1 MKTLLYPQN
10 FKVDE
15 LLSKYELSRTR
26 RKNLKIRI
34 IKIVSVLYPTNYNLH
49 RFKADGFTHLSS
61 KFKKRILNND
71 YEFVNKLL
79 TEGKDPIVEITE
91 SENSKE
97 SYKVGDYSKSYR
109 LKEKYRNSPMAKFN
123 YKPPNQQKV
132 KTNETLLDSQ
142 FNSNKLSIHPN
153 SKVFLYNLYHSVLT
167 NLKKNKEIT
176 LLKNYIGR
184 NLNIIEEINE
194 GKFYNNRSYSNNR
207 YNSSI
212 TSLNKFVRP
221 FLLVNNK
228 PLVSVDIKSSQPYLL
243 ASLLNINFYNKDNKN
258 KYNYYSIKPVGGSI
272 LFPRFLE
279 GKEKGIEQYQN
290 ISFEDDFYSIVLRNE
305 LGREPTTIERNSLKH
320 KTMQFLFYNN
330 PKAKQKSEL
339 KYLVKQYP
347 QINEFIGSCLNGV
360 GVKRFSYLLQ
370 RAESFLVLD
379 TVCVEFNNKYKSAPF
394 FTIHDAVLTTEEYY
408 DELYRIM
415 FEQLKL
421 MTGINPGL
429 KIEKHSLDVTP
440 SNDIIKYVTDK
451 IIKRSKQIKVL
462 NNTSGVFD
470 FNIAKTEELIQK
482 KYLLDISK

>member
-10 FKVDE
+10 LNVDD

-26 RKNLKIRI
+26 RKNLEIRI

-71 YEFVNKLL
+71 YEFVHKLL

-91 SENSKE
+91 SQNSKG
-97 SYKVGDYSKSYR
+97 SYKVGEYPKSYR
-109 LKEKYRNSPMAKFN
+109 LKKKYRNSPMAKFN

-132 KTNETLLDSQ
+132 KSNEWLLDSQ
-142 FNSNKLSIHPN
+142 FNSNKLSVHPN
-153 SKVFLYNLYHSVLT
+153 SNEYLYNLYHSVIT
-167 NLKKNKEIT
+167 SFKKDKEIT

-184 NLNIIEEINE
+184 TLNIIEDINE

-212 TSLNKFVRP
+212 TSLNKLVRP

-228 PLVSVDIKSSQPYLL
+228 TLVSVDIKSSQPYLL
-243 ASLLNINFYNKDNKN
+243 ASVIDINFYKEDNKN

-279 GKEKGIEQYQN
+279 GKEKGIEQYRN

-305 LGREPTTIERNSLKH
+305 LGREPTTIERNRLKH

-339 KYLVKQYP
+339 MYLVKQFP
-347 QINEFIGSCLNGV
+347 KINDFIVSCLNSV

-408 DELYRIM
+408 MGLYRIM
-415 FEQLKL
+415 FDQLKL

-429 KIEKHSLDVTP
+429 KIEKHSLEVIP
-440 SNDIIKYVTDK
+440 SNDSIKYITDK
-451 IIKRSKQIKVL
+451 IIKQSKKIKVL

-470 FNIAKTEELIQK
+470 YNIAKTEELINQTFIK
-482 KYLLDISK
+482 K

>member
-10 FKVDE
+10 LNVDD

-26 RKNLKIRI
+26 RKNLGIRI

-61 KFKKRILNND
+61 KFKKTILNND
-71 YEFVNKLL
+71 YEFVHKLL
-79 TEGKDPIVEITE
+79 TKGKDPII
-91 SENSKE
+91 KIKK
-97 SYKVGDYSKSYR
+97 SYKVGEYSKLHR
-109 LKEKYRNSPMAKFN
+109 LNEKYRNSPKDKFY
-123 YKPPNQQKV
+123 YKPPKTIKV

-142 FNSNKLSIHPN
+142 FSLNKLSIHKN
-153 SKVFLYNLYHSVLT
+153 SNEFLYNLYHSVLT
-167 NLKKNKEIT
+167 NLKKEKEIT

-184 NLNIIEEINE
+184 NLNIIEEINK

-212 TSLNKFVRP
+212 TSLNKLVRT
-221 FLLVNNK
+221 FLLVNDK

-243 ASLLNINFYNKDNKN
+243 ASLLNINFYNKENKN
-258 KYNYYSIKPVGGSI
+258 KYNYYSVGPVGGSL
-272 LFPRFLE
+272 LFPRFLR
-279 GKEKGIEQYQN
+279 GKEEGIEQYQN

-330 PKAKQKSEL
+330 SKAKEKTEL
-339 KYLVKQYP
+339 SYLVKQFP
-347 QINEFIGSCLNGV
+347 KINEFIVSCLDRV
-360 GVKRFSYLLQ
+360 GEKRFSYLLQ

-394 FTIHDAVLTTEEYY
+394 FTIHDAVLTTEEHYE
-408 DELYRIM
+408 ELYRIM

-429 KIEKHSLDVTP
+429 KIEKHSLEVIP
-440 SNDIIKYVTDK
+440 SNDSIKYVTEK

-462 NNTSGVFD
+462 NNTTGVFD
-470 FNIAKTEELIQK
+470 YNIAKTDELINQTFIK
-482 KYLLDISK
+482 K

>member
-10 FKVDE
+10 LNVEE

-26 RKNLKIRI
+26 RKNLEIKI

-71 YEFVNKLL
+71 YELVHKLL
-79 TEGKDPIVEITE
+79 TEGIDPIVEITE

-97 SYKVGDYSKSYR
+97 SYKVGEYPKSYR
-109 LKEKYRNSPMAKFN
+109 LKEKYRNSPMDKFN
-123 YKPPNQQKV
+123 YKPLNQQKV
-132 KTNETLLDSQ
+132 KTNESLLDSQ
-142 FNSNKLSIHPN
+142 FSLNKLTIHPDSN
-153 SKVFLYNLYHSVLT
+153 RFLFILYEFVKSR
-167 NLKKNKEIT
+167 LKKDKEIT

-212 TSLNKFVRP
+212 TSLNKLLRP

-243 ASLLNINFYNKDNKN
+243 ASLLDKNFYNKYNNN

-279 GKEKGIEQYQN
+279 GKEKGIEQYKN
-290 ISFEDDFYSIVLRNE
+290 ISFQDDFYSIVLRNE
-305 LGREPTTIERNSLKH
+305 LGREPKIIERNSLKH
-320 KTMQFLFYNN
+320 KTMQFMFYNN
-330 PKAKQKSEL
+330 SKAKEKTEL
-339 KYLVKQYP
+339 SYLVKQFP
-347 QINEFIGSCLNGV
+347 QINEFIVSCLNGV

-379 TVCVEFNNKYKSAPF
+379 TVCVEFNNKFKSAPF
-394 FTIHDAVLTTEEYY
+394 FTIHDAVLTTEEHYE
-408 DELYRIM
+408 ELYRIM
-415 FEQLKL
+415 FDQLKL

-429 KIEKHSLDVTP
+429 KIEKHSLEIIP
-440 SNDIIKYVTDK
+440 SIDSVKYVTEK

-462 NNTSGVFD
+462 NNTTGVFD
-470 FNIAKTEELIQK
+470 YNIAKTEELITQTYN
-482 KYLLDISK
+482 KYN

>member
-10 FKVDE
+10 LNVEE

-26 RKNLKIRI
+26 RKNLEIKI

-71 YEFVNKLL
+71 YELVHKLL
-79 TEGKDPIVEITE
+79 TEGIDPIVEITE

-97 SYKVGDYSKSYR
+97 SYKVGEYPKSYR
-109 LKEKYRNSPMAKFN
+109 LKEKYRNSPMDKFN
-123 YKPPNQQKV
+123 YKPLNQQKV
-132 KTNETLLDSQ
+132 KTNESLLDSQ
-142 FNSNKLSIHPN
+142 FSLNKLSIHPN
-153 SKVFLYNLYHSVLT
+153 SNEYLYNLYHSVIT
-167 NLKKNKEIT
+167 SFKKDKEIT

-184 NLNIIEEINE
+184 TLNIIEDINE

-212 TSLNKFVRP
+212 TSLNKLVRP

-243 ASLLNINFYNKDNKN
+243 ASVIDINFYNKVNKN
-258 KYNYYSIKPVGGSI
+258 KYNYYSIGPIGGSI

-279 GKEKGIEQYQN
+279 GKEKGIEQYRN
-290 ISFEDDFYSIVLRNE
+290 ISFEEDFYSIVLRNE
-305 LGREPTTIERNSLKH
+305 LGREPTVIERNSLKH

-330 PKAKQKSEL
+330 SKAKEKTEL
-339 KYLVKQYP
+339 SYLVKQFP
-347 QINEFIGSCLNGV
+347 QINEFIVSCLDRV
-360 GVKRFSYLLQ
+360 GEKRFSYLLQ

-394 FTIHDAVLTTEEYY
+394 FTIHDAVLTTEEHYE
-408 DELYRIM
+408 ELYRIM

-429 KIEKHSLDVTP
+429 KIEKHSLEVTP
-440 SNDIIKYVTDK
+440 SNDSIKYVTDK

-462 NNTSGVFD
+462 NNTTGVFD
-470 FNIAKTEELIQK
+470 YNIAKTEELIQH
-482 KYLLDISK
+482 KYC

>member
-10 FKVDE
+10 LNVED

-26 RKNLKIRI
+26 KKNIKIRI
-34 IKIVSVLYPTNYNLH
+34 IKIVSVIYPTNYNLH

-71 YEFVNKLL
+71 YEFVHKLL
-79 TEGKDPIVEITE
+79 TKGKDPIVEITD

-109 LKEKYRNSPMAKFN
+109 LNEKYRNSPMAKFN

-142 FNSNKLSIHPN
+142 FSSNKLSIHLN
-153 SKVFLYNLYHSVLT
+153 SKEFLYNLYHSILS
-167 NLKKNKEIT
+167 NLNKEKEIT

-184 NLNIIEEINE
+184 NINIIEDINK
-194 GKFYNNRSYSNNR
+194 GILYYNRSYSNNR
-207 YNSSI
+207 FNSSI
-212 TSLNKFVRP
+212 TSLNKVVRP

-228 PLVSVDIKSSQPYLL
+228 PLISIDIKSSQPYIL
-243 ASLLNINFYNKDNKN
+243 ASVLNYNFYNKESR
-258 KYNYYSIKPVGGSI
+258 YNYYSIDPVGGSI

-279 GKEKGIEQYQN
+279 GKEKGIEQYRN

-330 PKAKQKSEL
+330 SKAKQKSEL
-339 KYLVKQYP
+339 SYLVNQFP
-347 QINEFIGSCLNGV
+347 QVNDFIVSCLNSIGE
-360 GVKRFSYLLQ
+360 KRFAYLLQ

-379 TVCVEFNNKYKSAPF
+379 TVCVEFNNEYKSAPF
-394 FTIHDAVLTTEEYY
+394 FTIHDAVLTTEEHYE
-408 DELYRIM
+408 ELYRIM

-429 KIEKHSLDVTP
+429 KIEKHSLEVTP
-440 SNDIIKYVTDK
+440 SNDSIKYVTDK

-462 NNTSGVFD
+462 NNTTGVFD
-470 FNIAKTEELIQK
+470 YNIAKTEELINQTFIK
-482 KYLLDISK
+482 K

>member
-1 MKTLLYPQN
+1 MKTILYPQN
-10 FKVDE
+10 FNVDE

-26 RKNLKIRI
+26 RKNLEIRI

-49 RFKADGFTHLSS
+49 RFKAGGFTHLGS
-61 KFKKRILNND
+61 KFKKRILNNE
-71 YEFVNKLL
+71 YEFVHKLL
-79 TEGKDPIVEITE
+79 TEGKDPIIKIKK
-91 SENSKE
+91 N
-97 SYKVGDYSKSYR
+97 YKVGGYSKLHR
-109 LKEKYRNSPMAKFN
+109 LNEKYRNGSMAKFN
-123 YKPPNQQKV
+123 LKPPNQQKV
-132 KTNETLLDSQ
+132 KTNESILDIQ
-142 FNSNKLSIHPN
+142 FKTNKLSIHPN
-153 SKVFLYNLYHSVLT
+153 VKEFLCNLYHSVLT
-167 NLKKNKEIT
+167 NLKKDKEIT

-184 NLNIIEEINE
+184 NLNIIEDINE

-207 YNSSI
+207 FNSSI

-228 PLVSVDIKSSQPYLL
+228 TLVSVDIKSSQPYIL
-243 ASLLNINFYNKDNKN
+243 ASVLDINFYKEENKN

-305 LGREPTTIERNSLKH
+305 LGREPTTIERNRLKH

-339 KYLVKQYP
+339 KYLVKQFP
-347 QINEFIGSCLNGV
+347 KINDFIVSCLNSV

-394 FTIHDAVLTTEEYY
+394 FTIHDAVLTTEEHYK
-408 DELYRIM
+408 ELHRIM

-429 KIEKHSLDVTP
+429 KIEKHSLEIIP
-440 SNDIIKYVTDK
+440 SIDSVKYVTEK

-462 NNTSGVFD
+462 NNTTGVFD
-470 FNIAKTEELIQK
+470 YNIAKTEELINQTFIK
-482 KYLLDISK
+482 K

>member
-10 FKVDE
+10 LDVDK
-15 LLSKYELSRTR
+15 LLSNYDLSPTK
-26 RKNLKIRI
+26 RKNIKTRI

-49 RFKADGFTHLSS
+49 RFKAGGFTHLGS
-61 KFKKRILNND
+61 KFKKRILNNE
-71 YEFVNKLL
+71 YEFVHKLL
-79 TEGKDPIVEITE
+79 TEGKDPIIKIKK
-91 SENSKE
+91 N
-97 SYKVGDYSKSYR
+97 YKVGGYSKLHR
-109 LKEKYRNSPMAKFN
+109 LNEKYRNGLMAKFN
-123 YKPPNQQKV
+123 LKPPNQQKV
-132 KTNETLLDSQ
+132 KTNESILDIQ
-142 FNSNKLSIHPN
+142 FNTNKLSIHPN
-153 SKVFLYNLYHSVLT
+153 VKEFLYNLYHSVLT
-167 NLKKNKEIT
+167 NLKKDKEIT

-184 NLNIIEEINE
+184 NLNIIEEINV

-207 YNSSI
+207 FNSSI
-212 TSLNKFVRP
+212 TSLNKLVRP

-243 ASLLNINFYNKDNKN
+243 ASLLDVNFYNKDNNN
-258 KYNYYSIKPVGGSI
+258 KYNYYSVGPVGGSI

-279 GKEKGIEQYQN
+279 GKEKGIEQYRN

-305 LGREPTTIERNSLKH
+305 LGREPTTIERNRLKH

-339 KYLVKQYP
+339 KYLVKQFP
-347 QINEFIGSCLNGV
+347 KINDFIVSCLNSV

-394 FTIHDAVLTTEEYY
+394 FTIHDAVLTTEEHYK
-408 DELYRIM
+408 ELHRIM

-429 KIEKHSLDVTP
+429 KIEKHSLEIIP
-440 SNDIIKYVTDK
+440 SIDSIKYITDK
-451 IIKRSKQIKVL
+451 IIKRSKKIKVL

-470 FNIAKTEELIQK
+470 YNIAKTEELINQTFIK
-482 KYLLDISK
+482 K

>member
-1 MKTLLYPQN
+1 MKTILYPQN
-10 FKVDE
+10 FNVDE

-153 SKVFLYNLYHSVLT
+153 SKEFLYNLYHSVLT
-167 NLKKNKEIT
+167 NIKKNKEIT

-379 TVCVEFNNKYKSAPF
+379 TVCVEFNNKFKSAPF
-394 FTIHDAVLTTEEYY
+394 FTIHDAVLTTEEHYE
-408 DELYRIM
+408 ELYSIM

-429 KIEKHSLDVTP
+429 KIEKHSLEVIP
-440 SNDIIKYVTDK
+440 SNDSIKYVTEK

-470 FNIAKTEELIQK
+470 YNLAKTEELINQTFIK
-482 KYLLDISK
+482 K

>member
-10 FKVDE
+10 LNVDD

-26 RKNLKIRI
+26 RKNLEIRI

-49 RFKADGFTHLSS
+49 RFKAGGFTHLGS
-61 KFKKRILNND
+61 KFKKRILNNE
-71 YEFVNKLL
+71 YEFIHKLL
-79 TEGKDPIVEITE
+79 TEGKDPII
-91 SENSKE
+91 KIKK
-97 SYKVGDYSKSYR
+97 SYKVGGYSKLHR
-109 LKEKYRNSPMAKFN
+109 LNEKYRNSPMAKFK

-132 KTNETLLDSQ
+132 KTNESILDIQ
-142 FNSNKLSIHPN
+142 FNTNKLSIHP
-153 SKVFLYNLYHSVLT
+153 SVKEFLYNLYHSVLT
-167 NLKKNKEIT
+167 NLKKDKEIT

-184 NLNIIEEINE
+184 NLNIIEDINE

-207 YNSSI
+207 FNSSI
-212 TSLNKFVRP
+212 TSLNKLVRP

-228 PLVSVDIKSSQPYLL
+228 KLVSVDIKSSQPYLL
-243 ASLLNINFYNKDNKN
+243 ASLLNVNFYNKDNKN
-258 KYNYYSIKPVGGSI
+258 KYNYYSVGPVGGSI

-279 GKEKGIEQYQN
+279 GKEMGIEQYRN

-305 LGREPTTIERNSLKH
+305 LGREPTTIERNRLKH

-330 PKAKQKSEL
+330 HKAKQKSEL
-339 KYLVKQYP
+339 KYLVKQFP
-347 QINEFIGSCLNGV
+347 KINDFIVSCLNSV

-394 FTIHDAVLTTEEYY
+394 FTIHDAVLTTEEHY
-408 DELYRIM
+408 EKLYRIM

-429 KIEKHSLDVTP
+429 KIEVNSLEVIP
-440 SNDIIKYVTDK
+440 SNDSIKYITDK
-451 IIKRSKQIKVL
+451 IIKRSKKIKVL

-470 FNIAKTEELIQK
+470 YNIAKTEELITQTYK
-482 KYLLDISK
+482 

>member
-10 FKVDE
+10 LNVDD

-26 RKNLKIRI
+26 RKNLEIRI

-49 RFKADGFTHLSS
+49 RFKAGGFTHLGS
-61 KFKKRILNND
+61 KFKKRILNNE
-71 YEFVNKLL
+71 YEFIHKLL
-79 TEGKDPIVEITE
+79 TEGKDPII
-91 SENSKE
+91 KIKK
-97 SYKVGDYSKSYR
+97 SYKVGGYSKLHR
-109 LKEKYRNSPMAKFN
+109 LNEKYRNSPMAKFK
-123 YKPPNQQKV
+123 YKPPNQKKV
-132 KTNETLLDSQ
+132 KTNESILDIQ
-142 FNSNKLSIHPN
+142 FNANKLSIHH
-153 SKVFLYNLYHSVLT
+153 SVKEFLYNLYHSVLT
-167 NLKKNKEIT
+167 NLKKDKEIT

-184 NLNIIEEINE
+184 NLNIIEDINE

-207 YNSSI
+207 FNSSI
-212 TSLNKFVRP
+212 TSLNKLVRP

-228 PLVSVDIKSSQPYLL
+228 KLISVDIKSSQPYLL
-243 ASLLNINFYNKDNKN
+243 ASLLNVNFYNKDNKN
-258 KYNYYSIKPVGGSI
+258 KYNYYSVGPVGGSI

-305 LGREPTTIERNSLKH
+305 LGREPTTIERNRLKH

-330 PKAKQKSEL
+330 HKAKQKSEL
-339 KYLVKQYP
+339 KYLVKQFP
-347 QINEFIGSCLNGV
+347 KINDFIVSCLNSV

-394 FTIHDAVLTTEEYY
+394 FTIHDAVLTTEEHY
-408 DELYRIM
+408 EKLYRIM

-429 KIEKHSLDVTP
+429 KIEVNSLEVIP
-440 SNDIIKYVTDK
+440 INDSIKYITDK
-451 IIKRSKQIKVL
+451 IIKRSKKIKVL
-462 NNTSGVFD
+462 NNTTGIFD
-470 FNIAKTEELIQK
+470 YNIAKTDELINQTFIK
-482 KYLLDISK
+482 K

>member
-10 FKVDE
+10 FNVDD

-26 RKNLKIRI
+26 KKNLETRI

-49 RFKADGFTHLSS
+49 RFKEDGFTTLSS
-61 KFKKRILNND
+61 KFKKRILNNE
-71 YEFVNKLL
+71 YEFVHKIL
-79 TEGKDPIVEITE
+79 TEGHEPIIEI
-91 SENSKE
+91 KK
-97 SYKVGDYSKSYR
+97 SYKVGKYPKSYR
-109 LKEKYRNSPMAKFN
+109 LNEKYRNGSMAKFKF
-123 YKPPNQQKV
+123 KPPKTTKI
-132 KTNETLLDSQ
+132 KTNESILDNQ
-142 FNSNKLSIHPN
+142 FKINNLSIHPN
-153 SKVFLYNLYHSVLT
+153 SIEFLYNLYHSVIT
-167 NLKKNKEIT
+167 NLKKDKEII

-184 NLNIIEEINE
+184 NLYIIEDINK

-212 TSLNKFVRP
+212 TSLNKLVRP

-228 PLVSVDIKSSQPYLL
+228 TLFSVDIKSSQPYLL
-243 ASLLNINFYNKDNKN
+243 ASLLNVNFYNKDNKN
-258 KYNYYSIKPVGGSI
+258 KYNYYSVGPVGGSI

-279 GKEKGIEQYQN
+279 GKEKGIEQYRN

-305 LGREPTTIERNSLKH
+305 LGRDPTTIERNSLKN

-330 PKAKQKSEL
+330 SKAKQKSEL
-339 KYLVKQYP
+339 KYLVKQFP
-347 QINEFIGSCLNGV
+347 QINDFISSCLDKIGE
-360 GVKRFSYLLQ
+360 KRFSYLLQ

-394 FTIHDAVLTTEEYY
+394 FTIHDAVLTTEEHYE
-408 DELYRIM
+408 ELYRIM

-429 KIEKHSLDVTP
+429 KIEEHSLEVTP
-440 SNDIIKYVTDK
+440 SNDSIKYITDK
-451 IIKRSKQIKVL
+451 IIKRSKKIKVL

-470 FNIAKTEELIQK
+470 YNIAKTEELINQTFIK
-482 KYLLDISK
+482 K

>member
-10 FKVDE
+10 LDVDK
-15 LLSKYELSRTR
+15 LLSNYDLSPTK
-26 RKNLKIRI
+26 RKNIKTRI

-49 RFKADGFTHLSS
+49 RFKAGGFTHLGS
-61 KFKKRILNND
+61 KFKKRILNNE
-71 YEFVNKLL
+71 YEFVHKLL
-79 TEGKDPIVEITE
+79 TEGKDPIIKIKK
-91 SENSKE
+91 N
-97 SYKVGDYSKSYR
+97 YKVGGYSKLHR
-109 LKEKYRNSPMAKFN
+109 LNEKYRNGLMAKFN
-123 YKPPNQQKV
+123 LKPPNQQKV
-132 KTNETLLDSQ
+132 KTNESILDIQ
-142 FNSNKLSIHPN
+142 FNTNKLSIHPN
-153 SKVFLYNLYHSVLT
+153 VKEFLYNLYHSVLT
-167 NLKKNKEIT
+167 NLKKDKEIT

-184 NLNIIEEINE
+184 NLNIIEEINV

-207 YNSSI
+207 FNSSI
-212 TSLNKFVRP
+212 TSLNKLVRP

-243 ASLLNINFYNKDNKN
+243 ASLLDVNFYNKDNNN
-258 KYNYYSIKPVGGSI
+258 KYNYY
-272 LFPRFLE
+272 
-279 GKEKGIEQYQN
+279 KEKGIEQYRN

-305 LGREPTTIERNSLKH
+305 LGREPTTIERNRLKH

-339 KYLVKQYP
+339 KYLVKQFP
-347 QINEFIGSCLNGV
+347 KINDFIVSCLNSV

-394 FTIHDAVLTTEEYY
+394 FTIHDAVLTTEEHYK
-408 DELYRIM
+408 ELHRIM

-429 KIEKHSLDVTP
+429 KIEKHSLEIIP
-440 SNDIIKYVTDK
+440 SIDSIKYITDK
-451 IIKRSKQIKVL
+451 IIKRSKKIKVL

-470 FNIAKTEELIQK
+470 YNIAKTEELINQTFIK
-482 KYLLDISK
+482 K

>member
-10 FKVDE
+10 LNVYD

-26 RKNLKIRI
+26 RKNLEIRI

-49 RFKADGFTHLSS
+49 RFKAGGFTHLGS
-61 KFKKRILNND
+61 KFKKRILNNE
-71 YEFVNKLL
+71 YEFIHKLL
-79 TEGKDPIVEITE
+79 TEGKDPII
-91 SENSKE
+91 KIKK
-97 SYKVGDYSKSYR
+97 SYKVGGYSKLHR
-109 LKEKYRNSPMAKFN
+109 LNEKYRNSQMAKFK

-142 FNSNKLSIHPN
+142 FNSNKLSIHSN
-153 SKVFLYNLYHSVLT
+153 SIEFLYNLYHLVLT
-167 NLKKNKEIT
+167 NLKKEKEIT

-184 NLNIIEEINE
+184 NLYIIEDINE

-212 TSLNKFVRP
+212 TSLNKLVRP
-221 FLLVNNK
+221 FLLVNNNS
-228 PLVSVDIKSSQPYLL
+228 LVSVDIKSSQPYLL
-243 ASLLNINFYNKDNKN
+243 ASLLNVNFYNKDNKN
-258 KYNYYSIKPVGGSI
+258 KYNYYSVGPVGGSI

-279 GKEKGIEQYQN
+279 GKEMGIEQYRN

-330 PKAKQKSEL
+330 SKAKQKTEL
-339 KYLVKQYP
+339 SYLVKQFP
-347 QINEFIGSCLNGV
+347 QINEFIVSCLDRV
-360 GVKRFSYLLQ
+360 GEKRFSYLLQ

-394 FTIHDAVLTTEEYY
+394 FTIHDAVLTTEEHYM
-408 DELYRIM
+408 ELYRIM
-415 FEQLKL
+415 FDQLKL

-429 KIEKHSLDVTP
+429 KIEKHSLEVIP
-440 SNDIIKYVTDK
+440 SNDSIKYITDK
-451 IIKRSKQIKVL
+451 IIKRSKKIKVL
-462 NNTSGVFD
+462 NNTTGVFD
-470 FNIAKTEELIQK
+470 YNIAKTDELINQTFIK
-482 KYLLDISK
+482 K

>member
-10 FKVDE
+10 LNVDE

-26 RKNLKIRI
+26 KKNLEIRI

-71 YEFVNKLL
+71 YEFVHKLL
-79 TEGKDPIVEITE
+79 TKGKDPII
-91 SENSKE
+91 KIIK
-97 SYKVGDYSKSYR
+97 SYKVGEYSKLHR
-109 LKEKYRNSPMAKFN
+109 LNEKYRNSPMIKFKF
-123 YKPPNQQKV
+123 KPPNQQKV
-132 KTNETLLDSQ
+132 KTNETLLDNQ
-142 FNSNKLSIHPN
+142 FSSNKLSIHPN
-153 SKVFLYNLYHSVLT
+153 SIEFLYNLYHLVIT
-167 NLKKNKEIT
+167 NLKKDKEII

-184 NLNIIEEINE
+184 NLYIIEDINK

-212 TSLNKFVRP
+212 TSLNKLVRP

-228 PLVSVDIKSSQPYLL
+228 TLFSIDIKSSQPYLL
-243 ASLLNINFYNKDNKN
+243 ASLLDVNYYNKDNKN
-258 KYNYYSIKPVGGSI
+258 KYNYYRVGPVGGSI

-279 GKEKGIEQYQN
+279 GKEKGIEQYRN

-305 LGREPTTIERNSLKH
+305 LGRDPTTIERNSLKH

-339 KYLVKQYP
+339 KYLVKQFP
-347 QINEFIGSCLNGV
+347 QINDFISSCLDKIGE
-360 GVKRFSYLLQ
+360 KRFSYLLQ

-394 FTIHDAVLTTEEYY
+394 FTIHDAVLTTEEHYE
-408 DELYRIM
+408 ELHRIM

-429 KIEKHSLDVTP
+429 KIEEHSLEVTP
-440 SNDIIKYVTDK
+440 TNDSIKYITEK
-451 IIKRSKQIKVL
+451 IINRSKQLKVL
-462 NNTSGVFD
+462 NNTTGVFKY
-470 FNIAKTEELIQK
+470 NIAKTEELIKQTFIK
-482 KYLLDISK
+482 K